1 MRTSR
6 LRKAISTLVVAI
18 LMIAMFGTLNFALEL
33 KGTKSN
39 IVWTNFEQSENL
51 DMVYIGTSIAA
62 SSFNPNLIDD
72 EYGSSSANMASPMQ
86 KIEETYLGIQSAY
99 AVSYTHLL
107 ARKLASDTRYPERE
121 RCACHVFRH
130 RQSV

>member
-18 LMIAMFGTLNFALEL
+18 LMIAMVGTLNFALEL

-62 SSFNPNLIDD
+62 SSFNPTRLDD
-72 EYGSSSANMASPMQ
+72 EYADAMTERGACML
-86 KIEETYLGIQSAY
+86 KTICEEMGFDSLSYQSLPGMLEAIGIDPSKVCTYCWNG
-99 AVSYTHLL
+99 
-107 ARKLASDTRYPERE
+107 RE
-121 RCACHVFRH
+121 
-130 RQSV
+130 

>member
-51 DMVYIGTSIAA
+51 DMVYIADAEDRGDLSRHT
-62 SSFNPNLIDD
+62 
-72 EYGSSSANMASPMQ
+72 
-86 KIEETYLGIQSAY
+86 
-99 AVSYTHLL
+99 
-107 ARKLASDTRYPERE
+107 ERI
-121 RCACHVFRH
+121 
-130 RQSV
+130 